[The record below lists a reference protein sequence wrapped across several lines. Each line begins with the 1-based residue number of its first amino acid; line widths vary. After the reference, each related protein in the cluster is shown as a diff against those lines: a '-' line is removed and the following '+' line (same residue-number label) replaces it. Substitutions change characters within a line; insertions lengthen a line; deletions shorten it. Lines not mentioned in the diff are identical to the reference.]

1 MKPTPPRTSA
11 DLAITTAAAPN
22 PAQWYFTGKSVS
34 SHKLVASPARTF
46 HEFIQQF
53 ICLPVPL
60 SITCAEYHALE
71 DAEKKKFKLV
81 GYVVAATFPRSP
93 WEGRKLEHAQACS
106 LLILDIDSHE
116 DARPFVENS
125 ASLVRLLG
133 KYNFAAYETIS
144 STPEARRLRVIVDAA
159 SIPVDRY
166 PDAVLT
172 IAGIMGLSEVT
183 RESVIA
189 CQPMFARV
197 AFSDQDGFWI
207 PAPMI
212 ITHFDGRPFTV
223 EDIATD
229 LDSLPGIKSGSKP
242 GRVSSINAVDDFLT
256 FFQFPVAGL
265 TLEQV
270 KEALEFVDPDCS
282 RPEWINIA
290 AGMRH
295 QFGSSQDEEAYTVFD
310 EWSATGS
317 KYEGEKDTSAA
328 WRSFEEHAQGRKS
341 ITIRSLLRRAKEGGW
356 EGNLAQWAETVF
368 YDRSRKEYL
377 VVDRHENWFP
387 VNESMLR
394 RQCRVLGMQVKAPEQ
409 GGNSAF
415 DMFVYSLQTEKGVAY
430 AGALAGHPKGPRT
443 VNGSLILVTTEP
455 SLIAPRQGDFPILQ
469 ALLHG
474 MFASDG
480 DAQLT
485 HFYGWLQNALRCL
498 HSRTRKPGQVL
509 VIAGP
514 AECGKSLLQTII
526 TWLMGERE
534 SKPYAY
540 MTGATDFN
548 SELFAAEHLRLDD
561 EQASTDM
568 RARRAF
574 GARVKELLFGHAQ
587 RMHAKNRDALTL
599 DPIWRMTITL
609 NEEPESLQVLPPLDE
624 SLEDKFIILRASKK
638 PMPMP
643 TGTTEQTAAFAA
655 TLRQE
660 LPAFIHWL
668 MNEFVIPEALEND
681 RCGIR
686 HWHHPELLTAIR
698 ELSPHAR
705 LLSLIDKELFH
716 ARHMQRQWEGTA
728 DELEHELTGGQ
739 SGVRQE
745 AAKLLSW
752 NNACGTFLGRLAK
765 DMPTRIESAR
775 TPTVRKWVIHPPEAD
790 F

>member
-1 MKPTPPRTSA
+1 MKPTPPRASA
-11 DLAITTAAAPN
+11 DLAITTAAAPKL
-22 PAQWYFTGKSVS
+22 AQSFFTGKSVS
-34 SHKLVASPARTF
+34 STTLVESPAHTF
-46 HEFIQQF
+46 PEFIEEF
-53 ICLPVPL
+53 VLLPDRL
-60 SITCAEYHALE
+60 SVTGAEYQALSKK
-71 DAEKKKFKLV
+71 EKAQAKLV
-81 GYVVAATFPRSP
+81 GYMVACTFDKTP
-93 WEGRKLEHAQACS
+93 WEGRKIEHARPCN
-106 LLILDIDSHE
+106 LIILDVDNSD
-116 DARPFVENS
+116 DARPLVEDP
-125 ASLVRLLG
+125 ALPVARLK
-133 KYNFAAYETIS
+133 KYNFVIYHTAS
-144 STPEARRLRVIVDAA
+144 STKENPRLRVIIEADN
-159 SIPVDRY
+159 IPVERY

-172 IAGIMGLSEVT
+172 VAQEMGLSQVT
-183 RESVIA
+183 RESAIA
-189 CQPMFARV
+189 VQPQFRTTVFADQCV
-197 AFSDQDGFWI
+197 DLEHPLLVTHYDGNAFVEAWISSD
-207 PAPMI
+207 
-212 ITHFDGRPFTV
+212 V
-223 EDIATD
+223 E
-229 LDSLPGIKSGSKP
+229 SLPGIVSGSKP
-242 GRVSSINAVDDFLT
+242 SRVSSINAVDDFLT

-295 QFGSSQDEEAYTVFD
+295 QFGSSQDEEAYAVFD
-310 EWSATGS
+310 EWSATGT
-317 KYEGEKDTSAA
+317 KYEGEKDTLAA
-328 WRSFEEHAQGRKS
+328 WRSFEEHAKGRKS
-341 ITIRSLLRRAKEGGW
+341 ITIRSLLKRAKEGGW
-356 EGNLAQWAETVF
+356 KGNLEQWAETVF

-377 VVDRHENWFP
+377 VVDSHENWFP

-455 SLIAPRQGDFPILQ
+455 SLIAPQRGDFPILQ
-469 ALLHG
+469 ALLNG

-668 MNEFVIPEALEND
+668 MNEFVIPEPLKND

-716 ARHMQRQWEGTA
+716 ALKIEPQWEGTA
-728 DELEHELTGGQ
+728 DELEHVLTGVQ

-745 AAKLLSW
+745 AAKLLCW
-752 NNACGTFLGRLAK
+752 NNACGSFLGRLAK
-765 DMPTRIESAR
+765 DMPARIESAR

>member
-1 MKPTPPRTSA
+1 MPPS
-11 DLAITTAAAPN
+11 
-22 PAQWYFTGKSVS
+22 YFTGKHVGSPT
-34 SHKLVASPARTF
+34 LVKSPAKNF
-46 HEFIQQF
+46 PDFIEEFTN
-53 ICLPVPL
+53 PL
-60 SITCAEYHALE
+60 ARLGITSAEYQAMTKKE
-71 DAEKKKFKLV
+71 KAEAKMV
-81 GYVVAATFPRSP
+81 GYATACTFDKSP
-93 WEGRKLEHAQACS
+93 WHGRKLEHACPCN
-106 LLILDIDSHE
+106 LIILDVDNSD
-116 DARPFVENS
+116 DARPFVEDP
-125 ASLVRLLG
+125 ASLVRLLK
-133 KYNFAAYETIS
+133 KYNFAAYQTIS
-144 STPEARRLRVIVDAA
+144 STPASPRIRVIVEAD
-159 SIPVDRY
+159 SIAVEKY
-166 PDAVLT
+166 PDTVLT
-172 IAGIMGLSEVT
+172 VGQIMGLPKVT
-183 RESVIA
+183 RESAVA
-189 CQPMFARV
+189 VQPMFKPTVFR
-197 AFSDQDGFWI
+197 DQCKDLEN
-207 PAPMI
+207 PLLV
-212 ITHFDGRPFTV
+212 THFDGRAFTV
-223 EDIATD
+223 ADISTD
-229 LDSLPGIKSGSKP
+229 VNSLPGITSGSKP
-242 GRVSSINAVDDFLT
+242 SRVSSVNIVDDFLT
-256 FFQFPVAGL
+256 FFQFPVHGL

-270 KEALEFVDPDCS
+270 KEALTHIDADCS
-282 RPEWINIA
+282 RPDWLEIA
-290 AGMRH
+290 AGMKH
-295 QFGSSQDEEAYTVFD
+295 QFGSSQDDEAYAAFD

-317 KYEGEKDTSAA
+317 KYEDEKDTAA
-328 WRSFEEHAQGRKS
+328 VWRSFQEHPTGRRPT
-341 ITIRSLLRRAKEGGW
+341 TIRSLLKRAVEGGW
-356 EGNLAQWAETVF
+356 KGNLAQWAETVF

-377 VVDRHENWFP
+377 VLDGHENWFP

-394 RQCRVLGMQVKAPEQ
+394 RQCRVLGMQVKPPE
-409 GGNSAF
+409 GGGISAF
-415 DMFVYSLQTEKGVAY
+415 DMFLFNLQTEKGVAY

-455 SLIAPRQGDFPILQ
+455 SLIAPQQGDFPTLQ
-469 ALLHG
+469 ALLNG
-474 MFASDG
+474 MFGSNG
-480 DAQLT
+480 DDQLA

-498 HSRTRKPGQVL
+498 HARTRKPGQVL

-526 TWLMGERE
+526 TWLFGGRE

-668 MNEFVIPEALEND
+668 MHEFVIPEPLKND

-686 HWHHPELLTAIR
+686 YWHHPELLTAIR
-698 ELSPHAR
+698 ELSPQAR

-716 ARHMQRQWEGTA
+716 ARHMQTQWEGTA
-728 DELEHELTGGQ
+728 DELEHELTGGM

-765 DMPTRIESAR
+765 DMPARIESAR

-790 F
+790 S

>member
-1 MKPTPPRTSA
+1 MPPS
-11 DLAITTAAAPN
+11 
-22 PAQWYFTGKSVS
+22 YFTGKHVG
-34 SHKLVASPARTF
+34 SHTLVKSPAATF
-46 HEFIQQF
+46 HEFIQQ
-53 ICLPVPL
+53 IVLRPARL
-60 SITCAEYHALE
+60 SITGAEYHALTK
-71 DAEKKKFKLV
+71 AEKARAKLV
-81 GYVVAATFPRSP
+81 GYVVAATFPKKV
-93 WEGRKLEHAQACS
+93 WEGRKIEHAQPCD
-106 LLILDIDSHE
+106 LIILDIDDAD
-116 DARPFVENS
+116 DARRFVKDPGL
-125 ASLVRLLG
+125 LVELLG
-133 KYNFAAYETIS
+133 KFNFAAYQTIS
-144 STPEARRLRVIVDAA
+144 STPASPRIRVIVEADSVPVEKYADAA
-159 SIPVDRY
+159 
-166 PDAVLT
+166 LT
-172 IAGIMGLSEVT
+172 VGQIMGLPKVT
-183 RESVIA
+183 RESAVA
-189 CQPMFARV
+189 VQPQFRPTVFA
-197 AFSDQDGFWI
+197 DQCEI
-207 PAPMI
+207 LESPMLV
-212 ITHFDGRPFTV
+212 THFDGRAFTV
-223 EDIATD
+223 GDIATD
-229 LDSLPGIKSGSKP
+229 LDSLPSITSGSKP
-242 GRVSSINAVDDFLT
+242 SRVSTVNSVDDFLT
-256 FFQFPVAGL
+256 FFQFPVHGL

-270 KEALEFVDPDCS
+270 KEALTFIGADCS
-282 RPEWINIA
+282 RPEWLEIA
-290 AGMRH
+290 AGMKH
-295 QFGSSQDEEAYTVFD
+295 QFASSQDDEAYAAFD
-310 EWSATGS
+310 EWSATGT
-317 KYEGEKDTSAA
+317 KYEGEKDTATV
-328 WRSFEEHAQGRKS
+328 WRSFSEHPKGRKPT
-341 ITIRSLLRRAKEGGW
+341 TIRSLLKRAVEGGW
-356 EGNLAQWAETVF
+356 KGNLAQWAETVF

-377 VVDRHENWFP
+377 VLDGHENWFP

-394 RQCRVLGMQVKAPEQ
+394 RQCRVLGMQVKPPE
-409 GGNSAF
+409 GGGISAF
-415 DMFVYSLQTEKGVAY
+415 DMFLFNLQTEKGVAY

-455 SLIAPRQGDFPILQ
+455 SLMAPQQGDFPTLQ
-469 ALLHG
+469 ALLNG

-480 DAQLT
+480 DDQLN
-485 HFYGWLQNALRCL
+485 HLYGWLQNALRCL

-526 TWLMGERE
+526 TWLLGERE

-548 SELFAAEHLRLDD
+548 SDLFAAEHLRLDD

-660 LPAFIHWL
+660 LPAFVHWL
-668 MNEFVIPEALEND
+668 MHEFVIPEPLKND

-705 LLSLIDKELFH
+705 RLSLIDKELFH
-716 ARHMQRQWEGTA
+716 AQNMQTPWLGTA

-739 SGVRQE
+739 SGVCQE
-745 AAKLLSW
+745 AAKLLHW
-752 NNACGTFLGRLAK
+752 NNACGTYLGRLAK
-765 DMPTRIESAR
+765 DMPARIESAR